1 MTKKHFHEIICPHCN
16 SSFWIN
22 NAFNYFNSR
31 QVCSNCKNEIRTG
44 NNGLDEQILI
54 KIKSKAG
61 VRAIK
66 MAHDARQC
74 SLRAAKKQVKKVA
87 KENNIKINT
96 DVTPVLNFFLR
107 IIISGILGF
116 GIVGIGTAFYPN
128 LQKIAAPVVCQGEF
142 NIEVERE
149 LSTKVEGERSK
160 GKEILITCDDEDITK
175 KTFYVSSGMYGLIIF
190 ILLTIRKL
198 FKS

>member
-1 MTKKHFHEIICPHCN
+1 MTKKHFHEIICPRCN

-22 NAFNYFNSR
+22 NAYNYFSSR
-31 QVCSNCKNEIRTG
+31 QMCENCKNEIRTG
-44 NNGLDEQILI
+44 MMGLDEQILI
-54 KIKSKAG
+54 KIRSRASI
-61 VRAIK
+61 RAIK
-66 MAHDARQC
+66 MVKDARQC

-87 KENNIKINT
+87 KENDIKINT

-128 LQKIAAPVVCQGEF
+128 LQKIAAPVVCNGDF
-142 NIEVERE
+142 KIEVERE
-149 LSTKVEGERSK
+149 LTTKSQGERSK
-160 GKEILITCDDEDITK
+160 GKEITITCDDEDITK

-198 FKS
+198 FVR